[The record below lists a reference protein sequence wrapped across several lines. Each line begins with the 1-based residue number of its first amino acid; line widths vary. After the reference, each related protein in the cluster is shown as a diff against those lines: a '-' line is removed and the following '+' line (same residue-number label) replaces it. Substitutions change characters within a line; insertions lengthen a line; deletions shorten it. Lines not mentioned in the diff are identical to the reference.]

1 MKADE
6 GTARVP
12 TLHSSQK
19 QLFIANFKSNI
30 KTASKAGK
38 GEPQRGTG
46 RGESVTG
53 WNLGELL
60 ALALFT
66 NTGRQ
71 HVLYDL
77 PQALALSKYQP
88 PS

>member
-12 TLHSSQK
+12 ALHSSQK

-46 RGESVTG
+46 KGEAVKG
-53 WNLGELL
+53 GKVRALL